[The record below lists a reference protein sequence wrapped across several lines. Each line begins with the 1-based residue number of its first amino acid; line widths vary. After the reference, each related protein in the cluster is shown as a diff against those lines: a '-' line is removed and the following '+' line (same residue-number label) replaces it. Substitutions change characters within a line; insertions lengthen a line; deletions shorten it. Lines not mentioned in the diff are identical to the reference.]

1 MKMLTPFIQY
11 VKNPEYDHSPAYLN
25 VQGSVAFIGK
35 SVLIYLGFGLLSGI
49 FIILP
54 IYSMNLVPDHVTKF
68 YPLTFNVLVLAPLF
82 EELIFRLPLRFSA
95 RNLFIFIGTLVVLI
109 MNKNFNLYISLGS
122 GLLIA
127 YIPFSKVFSMNLL
140 KKIENS
146 YIKYYKYIFY
156 LGAFIF
162 GFIHIFNYENL
173 ETIHLIIAPLIVI
186 NQIFM
191 GFLLGFAR
199 VKYKFGFLYGFFI
212 HASINLIFLLPQN
225 LL

>member
-1 MKMLTPFIQY
+1 MVKLLIQY
-11 VKNPEYDHSPAYLN
+11 LKNSEYISSPLSLDFKN
-25 VQGSVAFIGK
+25 SVAFIGK
-35 SVLIYLGFGLLSGI
+35 SVLVYLGFGLLTGI
-49 FIILP
+49 FIIPLIYLMDLLP
-54 IYSMNLVPDHVTKF
+54 DRSTTI
-68 YPLTFNVLVLAPLF
+68 YPLTFKVLVLIPLF

-95 RNLFIFIGTLVVLI
+95 RNIFISIGILVVLL

-191 GFLLGFAR
+191 GDRKSTRLNSSH
-199 VKYKFGFLYGFFI
+199 Y
-212 HASINLIFLLPQN
+212 S
-225 LL
+225 